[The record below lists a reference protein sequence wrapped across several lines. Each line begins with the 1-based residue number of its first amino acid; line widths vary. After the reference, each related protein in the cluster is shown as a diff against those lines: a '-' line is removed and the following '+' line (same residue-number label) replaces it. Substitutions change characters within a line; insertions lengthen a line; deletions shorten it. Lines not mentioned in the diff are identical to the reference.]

1 MQKHPPSP
9 ADEAD
14 RRATE
19 RAVEF
24 MIGVLNGWDHTRPLG
39 SLNKNDLRRLGVA
52 AISGFIIQRASERLP
67 CDQFSG
73 DLITDATFAG

>member
-1 MQKHPPSP
+1 MQKHPPNP

-14 RRATE
+14 ARATD

-24 MIGVLNGWDHTRPLG
+24 MIRILNEWDHTRPLG

-52 AISGFIIQRASERLP
+52 AISGFIVQRSSERLP

-73 DLITDATFAG
+73 DQISDAAFVG